1 MTRTTNPHT
10 ETNFRLEKGH
20 ITYGK
25 SDLAIKNLSFD
36 GIYSNG
42 SKNRPETGSLRIKD
56 FSANLGSAEYKGS
69 FSISG
74 FNDPVAELNLKGKVI
89 PAEIREF
96 FGLKNIS
103 QAGGSADFDLKLSG
117 KVDLKNKIE
126 LSDLTDLKTEGNIRI
141 QFIQYRTQ

>member
-1 MTRTTNPHT
+1 MTRTANPHT
-10 ETNFRLEKGH
+10 ETNFRLEKGQ

-25 SDLAIKNLSFD
+25 SNLTIKNLSFE

-56 FSANLGSAEYKGS
+56 FSANLGSAKYQGS

-74 FNDPVAELNLKGKVI
+74 FNDPFAELNLKGKVI

-96 FGLKNIS
+96 FELNNIS
-103 QAGGSADFDLKLSG
+103 QAGGSVDFDLKLSG
-117 KVDLKNKIE
+117 KVDLKNKIQI
-126 LSDLTDLKTEGNIRI
+126 IRH
-141 QFIQYRTQ
+141 YRS